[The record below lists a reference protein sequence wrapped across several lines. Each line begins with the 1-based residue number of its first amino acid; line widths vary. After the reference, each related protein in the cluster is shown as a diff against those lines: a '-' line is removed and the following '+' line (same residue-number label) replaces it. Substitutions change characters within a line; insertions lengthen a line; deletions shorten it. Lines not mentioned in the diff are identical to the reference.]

1 MVEEKYLPMHNIE
14 SKIVLFRK
22 GRELLSSVL
31 KEAMQRIDKRRKR
44 SRLSRNARHAEHRKR
59 YAEWVAKNVIYVS
72 QWKVDPE
79 TGESVIDLDAP
90 KVRLDLRNALV
101 SWTNDGLKVGMVL
114 GKKSTAINSTYGNT
128 VIYCDGKEVM
138 GFDMFSDPPRKSFG
152 EKVARQM
159 EAKLGL
165 VDGYF
170 DRQIGHGNQPG
181 TAAEN
186 AAIYVLWP
194 PVVTQIAEIARD
206 LPDAMQNQLLGQ
218 AKMLQSEHRVTQAN
232 PALRTGQ

>member
-1 MVEEKYLPMHNIE
+1 MATAE
-14 SKIVLFRK
+14 SR
-22 GRELLSSVL
+22 RAVL
-31 KEAMQRIDKRRKR
+31 KELIRTRYDGV
-44 SRLSRNARHAEHRKR
+44 ARQLAIAAGKPE
-59 YAEWVAKNVIYVS
+59 S
-72 QWKVDPE
+72 Q
-79 TGESVIDLDAP
+79 I
-90 KVRLDLRNALV
+90 
-101 SWTNDGLKVGMVL
+101 NDML
-114 GKKSTAINSTYGNT
+114 
-128 VIYCDGKEVM
+128 
-138 GFDMFSDPPRKSFG
+138 SDPPRKSFG

-206 LPDAMQNQLLGQ
+206 LPEAMQNQLLGQ